1 MNSLQSSEERLQ
13 HFVAEVQAQ
22 MQVWLLQ
29 ADSGMFAMLEDEN
42 GQAYLPV
49 WEALSF
55 AEVAAVADW
64 EGYQPVPMDMKE
76 FNQWL
81 HELDEDGI
89 LLGVCPD
96 ENGKVLPFKGEDL
109 RKLLNP
115 M

>member
-13 HFVAEVQAQ
+13 HFVSEVQSQ

-42 GQAYLPV
+42 GQSYLPV
-49 WEALSF
+49 WEDLSS
-55 AEVAAVADW
+55 AEAAAVADW
-64 EGYQPVPMDMKE
+64 EGYQPASMDMKE

-89 LLGVCPD
+89 LLGVSPD
-96 ENGKVLPFKGEDL
+96 EKGKVLPFKGEDL
-109 RKLLNP
+109 RKLLNSI
-115 M
+115 

>member
-1 MNSLQSSEERLQ
+1 VS
-13 HFVAEVQAQ
+13 EVQAN

-42 GQAYLPV
+42 GQSYLPV
-49 WEALSF
+49 WESQEKSGRA
-55 AEVAAVADW
+55 AEADW
-64 EGYQPVPMDMKE
+64 EGYQPTTMDMKE

-96 ENGKVLPFKGEDL
+96 EHGKVLPFKGEDL
-109 RKLLNP
+109 RKILNP
-115 M
+115 K